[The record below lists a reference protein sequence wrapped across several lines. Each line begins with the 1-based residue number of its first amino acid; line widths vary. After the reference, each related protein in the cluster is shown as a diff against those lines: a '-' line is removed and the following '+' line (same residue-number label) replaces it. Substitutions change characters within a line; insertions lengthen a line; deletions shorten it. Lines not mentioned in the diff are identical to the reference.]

1 LKASKK
7 MTDTVRV
14 AGKSRLSFVKSSNVV
29 SGPSRIPDFLDS
41 SSKSLEHS
49 PVPRCPVA
57 AATEV
62 VVRQT
67 RLPVIDVIIYAYAQC
82 TEFWRWGFVFL
93 VSLWF
98 MALILG

>member
-67 RLPVIDVIIYAYAQC
+67 RMPVIDVSSTPTLSAPSSGGEASC
-82 TEFWRWGFVFL
+82 FL
-93 VSLWF
+93 
-98 MALILG
+98 